1 MTNGRFFP
9 IICFKEEW
17 QSPSPRYVYSS
28 DKIHCDKG
36 NNLKWT
42 VFSGNRP
49 AALVSSGQVRKAG
62 KSDFFLCFFAI
73 FQGQILH
80 CIHLFHKLL
89 YKLSASEMWR
99 QSPKLEQRSASS
111 AFPTAVLLAQSP
123 PASGTNKFTC
133 SYLREL
139 LQLLSPLSCS
149 HRISIICCFFHS
161 IFKYGVS
168 TFLGDST
175 WSLSF
180 L

>member
-1 MTNGRFFP
+1 MTESKSQVRVQLWQDPLWQGKQPKMN
-9 IICFKEEW
+9 CFLRK
-17 QSPSPRYVYSS
+17 QASS
-28 DKIHCDKG
+28 FG
-36 NNLKWT
+36 LKWT
-42 VFSGNRP
+42 SQKGREEWLFSLFLCNFPRSNSP
-49 AALVSSGQVRKAG
+49 LHPLVSQTPLQTFSFRNVKT
-62 KSDFFLCFFAI
+62 KSKI
-73 FQGQILH
+73 
-80 CIHLFHKLL
+80 K
-89 YKLSASEMWR
+89 
-99 QSPKLEQRSASS
+99 QRSASS